1 MKLLNIEAGFF
12 QQLAANYEQ
21 LTTVEQYI
29 VLMVC
34 IIIWMGMFAF
44 AYLWFA
50 PLFKQK
56 KDRNRGPFSD
66 RFPKKKQ
73 PNYFYETGYK
83 YTQFS

>member
-29 VLMVC
+29 VLLVC

-50 PLFKQK
+50 PLFKEMAEQK
-56 KDRNRGPFSD
+56 KSRKNGPFSD
-66 RFPKKKQ
+66 RFPKK
-73 PNYFYETGYK
+73 
-83 YTQFS
+83 